1 MKKTM
6 HQYTMNTE
14 FLMVQFD
21 EKVELVI
28 QGMK

>member
-1 MKKTM
+1 MAMKKTKR
-6 HQYTMNTE
+6 QYTMNTE

-21 EKVELVI
+21 ELVI